1 MPATALHTTG
11 TYQGPIH
18 VEQEYRAPAE
28 PGYRIIR
35 RSGTV
40 TPFDATK
47 ITVALTKA
55 FLAVEGPAAAG
66 SRRVH
71 EVVEDLTGQVV
82 SNLTRRV
89 GDGRTFHI
97 EDVQDQVELALMR
110 GEHHKVARA
119 YVLYRE
125 DRARERAVSK
135 AAETIPTAPLL
146 NVKAENGDLVP
157 LDEARFA
164 AIVIEACAGLS
175 DAAAEPILAEAR
187 RNFYDGI
194 TLSTCRGWAPHSRPS
209 ATCSSTTS
217 ACRRSMTATSC
228 TCARRASS
236 CHRPSS
242 CAWPWAWRSTRSTAK
257 RAPSS
262 STKCCP
268 LRFHVQHADAVQQR
282 HAALAAVELLP
293 DDGADDLDGI
303 YEAIKENAL
312 LSKFAGGL
320 GNDWTPVRALGSH
333 IKGTNGESRAWCRS

>member
-175 DAAAEPILAEAR
+175 DAAAEPILAE
-187 RNFYDGI
+187 
-194 TLSTCRGWAPHSRPS
+194 PS

-217 ACRRSMTATSC
+217 ACRRCTTATSC

-236 CHRPSS
+236 CPRPSS

-262 STKCCP
+262 STSAVQ
-268 LRFHVQHADAVQQR
+268 LRLHVQHADAVQQR

-293 DDGADDLDGI
+293 DHRADDLDGI

-320 GNDWTPVRALGSH
+320 GNDWTPRARAGQPH
-333 IKGTNGESRAWCRS
+333 QGHQRRDRRAWCPS